1 MDVILYWLELI
12 MRIANIW
19 IVKKE
24 TWNQIQVFLIIPDS
38 FRENRGLNCQYIEEM
53 IIRR

>member
-12 MRIANIW
+12 MRIANIK

-24 TWNQIQVFLIIPDS
+24 TWDQIQVFLILNMYKKIPS
-38 FRENRGLNCQYIEEM
+38 IERG
-53 IIRR
+53 IISYF